1 MKLLNKV
8 VVCLFTLLILPFSSA
23 LGQTNT
29 ATTNLSLGISEVSLL
44 QASSSTISLQLSQQS
59 AGLSIETSKS
69 DSTARLKASS
79 VITSTTRNLSA
90 KVTSGTVPPGTIL
103 KLSAQ
108 TPNASFVG
116 SPGIL
121 NAPVTLDN
129 TDRTIV
135 SNIATCYTGTGTTD
149 GYPLKFTFALD
160 TNTSSYAN
168 LRATTGAIITVTLTL
183 STAN

>member
-1 MKLLNKV
+1 MKLLNKIV
-8 VVCLFTLLILPFSSA
+8 FCLFAMLILPFSSA

-44 QASSSTISLQLSQQS
+44 QSSASMISLQLNQQS

-90 KVTSGTVPPGTIL
+90 KVTSGTIPSGTIL
-103 KLSAQ
+103 KLSAL

-116 SPGIL
+116 SPGTIS
-121 NAPVTLDN
+121 APVTLDN
-129 TDRTIV
+129 IDRTIV
-135 SNIATCYTGTGTTD
+135 SNIATCYTGTGASD

-160 TNTSSYAN
+160 SNTSNYAN
-168 LRATTGAIITVTLTL
+168 LRATTGTSITVTLTL
-183 STAN
+183 SPTN

>member
-1 MKLLNKV
+1 MKLLNKIV
-8 VVCLFTLLILPFSSA
+8 FCLVAMLILPFGSA

-44 QASSSTISLQLSQQS
+44 QASASTIILQLSQQS
-59 AGLSIETSKS
+59 AGLPVEASKS

-90 KVTSGTVPPGTIL
+90 KITSGTVPAGTIL
-103 KLSAQ
+103 KLIAQ

-116 SPGIL
+116 SPGTL
-121 NAPVTLDN
+121 NAAVTLDN

-135 SNIATCYTGTGTTD
+135 SAIATCYTGTGTSD
-149 GYPLKFTFALD
+149 GYPLKFTFALS
-160 TNTSSYAN
+160 TSSYAD
-168 LRATTGAIITVTLTL
+168 LRATTGTSITVTLTL
-183 STAN
+183 SAAN

>member
-1 MKLLNKV
+1 MKLLNKIV
-8 VVCLFTLLILPFSSA
+8 FCLFAMLILPFSSA
-23 LGQTNT
+23 LGQGNT

-44 QASSSTISLQLSQQS
+44 QATASPISLQLNQQS
-59 AGLSIETSKS
+59 AGLSLEASKS

-90 KVTSGTVPPGTIL
+90 RITSGTVPTGTIL
-103 KLSAQ
+103 QLVVQ

-116 SPGIL
+116 SPGTI
-121 NAPVTLDN
+121 NSTVTLDN

-135 SNIATCYTGTGTTD
+135 SNIATCYTGTGASD

-160 TNTSSYAN
+160 SSTSSYAN
-168 LRATTGAIITVTLTL
+168 LRATTGTSITVTLTL
-183 STAN
+183 SHTY